1 MSDDESTVSE
11 GLGNVDKGIVLPGR
25 EGEEKEQ
32 ARERGCP
39 GPVLPS
45 WESCVPQAS
54 AASNPEILNSRSSLA
69 VQALWVLELC

>member
-1 MSDDESTVSE
+1 MTNPTVRE
-11 GLGNVDKGIVLPGR
+11 GLGNVDKGVVLPGR

-39 GPVLPS
+39 GLSLPS
-45 WESCVPQAS
+45 WESCVPQVSSAS
-54 AASNPEILNSRSSLA
+54 SPETLNSRSSLG